1 MAARLNTFDAVSIG
15 VASMLGAGVFVVFGP
30 VAAIT
35 GAYLPIAI
43 LLAGFVAFLNAGSI
57 SQLAAKIPRSGGAY
71 SYARQYLS
79 PSWGFLAG
87 ISFLLGKIGSA
98 AAIALVF
105 ASYLAPD
112 NQVLVAVLAVISMT
126 LINIAGITR
135 TALGSKILGG
145 ITLFFLTV
153 VILASLFTPNT
164 EAVLEPGNLL
174 NVPAGAAVIF
184 FAFAGY
190 ARIATI
196 GGELENP
203 RTQVPRAIAISFVIV
218 GATYLA
224 LGLILPAKLGAGLG
238 GSMVPVADLVS
249 VALPGVGPQSL
260 AIFVSIAA
268 LGSLLAL
275 LPGMSRTAAVMAED
289 GEIPRVF
296 RLQLKNNVP
305 IFAEVSVAVLAL
317 ALILSESVI
326 FAISI
331 SSFAVL
337 TYYAIANLAAFRQPK
352 EQTSRPK
359 WLNLL
364 GAAAC
369 LLLCLSVP
377 WQGLLLGVVVL
388 TVAMFLRWGLASL
401 S

>member
-1 MAARLNTFDAVSIG
+1 
-15 VASMLGAGVFVVFGP
+15 MLGAGVFVVFGP

-35 GAYLPIAI
+35 GSYLPIAI

-71 SYARQYLS
+71 SYARHYLS
-79 PSWGFLAG
+79 PGWGFLAG

-126 LINIAGITR
+126 LINIAGINR

-153 VILASLFTPNT
+153 VILASLFAPNT
-164 EAVLEPGNLL
+164 EAVIEPGNLL

-289 GEIPRVF
+289 GEIPRLF

-352 EQTSRPK
+352 EQTRRPK

-377 WQGLLLGVVVL
+377 WQGLLLGVAVL

>member
-1 MAARLNTFDAVSIG
+1 
-15 VASMLGAGVFVVFGP
+15 MLGAGVFVVFGP

-35 GAYLPIAI
+35 GSYLSIAI

-79 PSWGFLAG
+79 PGWGFLAG

-126 LINIAGITR
+126 LINIAGINR

-153 VILASLFTPNT
+153 VILASLFAPNT

-174 NVPAGAAVIF
+174 SVPAGAAVIF

-289 GEIPRVF
+289 GEIPRLF

-352 EQTSRPK
+352 AQTSRPK